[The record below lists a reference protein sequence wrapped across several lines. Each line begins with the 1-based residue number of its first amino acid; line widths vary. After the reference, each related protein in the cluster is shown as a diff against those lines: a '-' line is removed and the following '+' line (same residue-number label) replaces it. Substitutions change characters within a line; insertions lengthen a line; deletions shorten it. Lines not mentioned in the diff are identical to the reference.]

1 MHRLS
6 LGLAGL
12 IVLLSAAAVRADPI
26 DRGTLILEGGGPS
39 ASGFAASVVDGLPP
53 GNGTLCIITTA
64 MDGMAHDAEI
74 GRFAGHGVPVDVL
87 DIDARNIDDRT
98 MLARLGGCAG
108 YYFTGGDPELLS
120 EVWRPRGRPTE
131 ALRLVRRRYEEAGAV
146 ISGSSAGAMIV
157 GEVTLCECGAG
168 SSVQALLDDR
178 LFEAAGFG
186 LVGDVL
192 VDAHFF
198 ARGLLGRHL
207 WQMVHRGHPVGVG
220 IDEATAVVV
229 PGDGGSWRVTGDR
242 GVALIRTME
251 SDGGGPARFRISL
264 LAPGDRFVPATG
276 EVRVAEERRPLD
288 RTSQTGAAPLDIA
301 DIFAR
306 NAVPLLLVDLV
317 SEPAGRAIGRAA
329 GGAIKLVFEE
339 TPETRAFSDGHH
351 TTVLDVALT
360 LDVR

>member
-1 MHRLS
+1 MRRLFP
-6 LGLAGL
+6 GLAGL
-12 IVLLSAAAVRADPI
+12 CLVVSAAAAQAP
-26 DRGTLILEGGGPS
+26 DRGMLVLEGGGPAS
-39 ASGFAASVVDGLPP
+39 SGFAETVVAAMAADGP
-53 GNGTLCIITTA
+53 LCVITTA
-64 MDGMAHDAEI
+64 MDGMAQSAET
-74 GRFAGHGVPVDVL
+74 GRFAGRGVPVQIL
-87 DIDARNIDDRT
+87 DIDAGSIADRT
-98 MLARLGGCAG
+98 VLARLDGCGG

-131 ALRLVRRRYEEAGAV
+131 ALRVVRRRYEEDGAV

-157 GEVTLCECGAG
+157 GEVTLCECGAQ
-168 SSVQALLDDR
+168 SSVQALLENR
-178 LFEAAGFG
+178 LFEADGFG
-186 LVGDVL
+186 LVDDVL

-207 WQMVHRGHPVGVG
+207 WQMIRRGQAVGVG

-229 PGDGGSWRVTGDR
+229 PGDGGPWRVAGDR
-242 GVALIRTME
+242 GVALIRMVE
-251 SDGGGPARFRISL
+251 SDGSGPARFRISL

-276 EVRVAEERRPLD
+276 DVEVAAERRPLA
-288 RTSQTGAAPLDIA
+288 AAPQPGVPALDVA

-306 NAVPLLLVDLV
+306 NAVPLLLVDLAD
-317 SEPAGRAIGRAA
+317 EPASRAIGRAA

-339 TPETRAFSDGHH
+339 VPETRAFSDGRH